1 MTHGGAMTDSQK
13 FTPTPP
19 AVGHRARVAGLA
31 LAVAA
36 AVGVGVWMAP
46 AGADTPAA
54 VVVKDEPG
62 DDPGHQELRKD
73 LKQARGLDGDER
85 HDALKGIRE
94 DARDGKYGDRVD
106 QRFERRGDRHA
117 AFEALLPDEMQAD
130 IKKAKEADDADERK
144 SLRQD
149 IHQKALDGG
158 YGEKVKTAFEILE
171 KNRPAGKNRP

>member
-13 FTPTPP
+13 STPTPP
-19 AVGHRARVAGLA
+19 VVGHRARVAGLA
-31 LAVAA
+31 LAVAT

-46 AGADTPAA
+46 AGADTATA
-54 VVVKDEPG
+54 VTADSSD
-62 DDPGHQELRKD
+62 DDPGRQELHED
-73 LKQARGLDGDER
+73 LKDARGLDGDARRE
-85 HDALKGIRE
+85 AMQGIRE

-106 QRFERRGDRHA
+106 QRFERRGGRHA

-130 IKKAKEADDADERK
+130 IKKAKETEDADERK
-144 SLRQD
+144 SLRED

-158 YGEKVKTAFEILE
+158 YGEKVKAAFEILE